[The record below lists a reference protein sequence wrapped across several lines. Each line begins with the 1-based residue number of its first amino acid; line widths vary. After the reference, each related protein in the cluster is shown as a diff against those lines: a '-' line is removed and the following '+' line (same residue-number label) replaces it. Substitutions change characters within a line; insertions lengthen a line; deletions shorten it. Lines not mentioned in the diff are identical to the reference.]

1 MYEGYA
7 VHQRRQKNTD
17 ESCRPSAGTKTE
29 VHKVSVT
36 KVSSFLYSAAY
47 VCSGVKQ
54 TVNCSTEH
62 SFTSYSDEPSQIE
75 AN

>member
-1 MYEGYA
+1 MYEEYA

-17 ESCRPSAGTKTE
+17 ESCRSSAGTKTE
-29 VHKVSVT
+29 VHKV
-36 KVSSFLYSAAY
+36 LAAY